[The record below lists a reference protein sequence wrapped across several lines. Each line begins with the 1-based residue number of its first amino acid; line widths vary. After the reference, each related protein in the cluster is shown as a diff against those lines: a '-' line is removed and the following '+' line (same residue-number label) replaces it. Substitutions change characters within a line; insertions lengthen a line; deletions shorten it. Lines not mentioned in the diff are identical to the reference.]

1 MSLLLKAL
9 QRASKSR
16 EELSTGIELEPRATA
31 RPTTGG
37 LGAADALPGP
47 RSRAGTTGRGAGD
60 DLSDVLASASAD
72 AALARDEGFAFGEW
86 VRENPVYAF
95 GIAVVVF
102 LVFYFAYVFLAI
114 NYPGLLNRNT
124 LFASSSPAT
133 PAAVKPPQAP
143 SPPPA
148 GAPVEA
154 PPPPMPTLD
163 IQAAPPESVAAA
175 PAAPATPD
183 VAATPPVPPPNP
195 PLKLKPAETL
205 TAASPPS
212 APAAEK
218 SAPPS
223 FPVLPAPADTPRR
236 SPRPVPN
243 APAGSTPATAVSQV
257 SPPPADRVQVRPTD
271 AGSRIGQQIDDAYA
285 ALQAGDLGKARSLY
299 GDVLARDGRNLD
311 ALLGAGTTAWRA
323 GDTEKASDYY
333 YRVLEL
339 DPQNASA
346 QAALIGMVGR
356 VDPIAA
362 ETRLKQLIAREPSG
376 FLYAT
381 LGHVYAEQGQWSGAQ
396 QAYFQAFQS
405 DPANPDYAYNLA
417 VGLERVG
424 QPKLAAGYYRQAL
437 DLARARG
444 ASGFDRKIA
453 QQRLEKLGGAVE

>member
-16 EELSTGIELEPRATA
+16 EELSTGIELEPRGAS
-31 RPTTGG
+31 RGTTGG
-37 LGAADALPGP
+37 LGAADALPGV
-47 RSRAGTTGRGAGD
+47 RGRAGAAGRASGD
-60 DLSDVLASASAD
+60 DLSEVLASASAN
-72 AALARDEGFAFGEW
+72 AALARNEGFAFGEW
-86 VRENPVYAF
+86 IRENPIYAF

-114 NYPGLLNRNT
+114 NYPGLLNRKT
-124 LFASSSPAT
+124 LFASGAPAPT
-133 PAAVKPPQAP
+133 AVP

-148 GAPVEA
+148 PAAPPVSAPVEA
-154 PPPPMPTLD
+154 PPAPMPTLEV
-163 IQAAPPESVAAA
+163 QPAPRESGPAVPSAPETAA
-175 PAAPATPD
+175 
-183 VAATPPVPPPNP
+183 AATPPPQSPA
-195 PLKLKPAETL
+195 LKLKPAETL
-205 TAASPPS
+205 AASTP
-212 APAAEK
+212 
-218 SAPPS
+218 
-223 FPVLPAPADTPRR
+223 LPAPAPERTAPPVRAPEPESGPSTRR
-236 SPRPVPN
+236 PLRP
-243 APAGSTPATAVSQV
+243 APTTPAAATPAAST
-257 SPPPADRVQVRPTD
+257 SPTPAPPTDRVQVRPTD
-271 AGSRIGQQIDDAYA
+271 AGSRIGQQIDEAYA
-285 ALQAGDLGKARSLY
+285 ALQTGDLTKARALY
-299 GDVLARDGRNLD
+299 GEVLARDNRNLD
-311 ALLGAGTTAWRA
+311 ALLGAGTTAWRS
-323 GDTEKASDYY
+323 GDTEKASDHY

-424 QPKLAAGYYRQAL
+424 QPKIAAGYYRQAL
-437 DLARARG
+437 DLARTRG

-453 QQRLEKLGGAVE
+453 QQRLEKLGAAVE

>member
-16 EELSTGIELEPRATA
+16 EELSSGIELEPRSAP
-31 RPTTGG
+31 RVTTGG
-37 LGAADALPGP
+37 LGAPDALPGA
-47 RSRAGTTGRGAGD
+47 RGRAGMAGRPTGD
-60 DLSDVLASASAD
+60 DLSEVLASASAD

-86 VRENPVYAF
+86 IRENPVYAF
-95 GIAVVVF
+95 GTAVIVF

-124 LFASSSPAT
+124 LFASSTPTPPAAPNPP
-133 PAAVKPPQAP
+133 PAAVA
-143 SPPPA
+143 PPA
-148 GAPVEA
+148 ATPVA
-154 PPPPMPTLD
+154 VPPAPMPTLEVQ
-163 IQAAPPESVAAA
+163 QAPQESVPAVPAVPETAAV
-175 PAAPATPD
+175 P
-183 VAATPPVPPPNP
+183 TPPLQSP

-205 TAASPPS
+205 AAAAPSPAPAPERTASPPRASDPES
-212 APAAEK
+212 ATSTRRPPRAAPSPAVAANPPVTTPSS
-218 SAPPS
+218 SAPP
-223 FPVLPAPADTPRR
+223 PE
-236 SPRPVPN
+236 
-243 APAGSTPATAVSQV
+243 
-257 SPPPADRVQVRPTD
+257 RVQVRPTD
-271 AGSRIGQQIDDAYA
+271 AGSRMGQQIDDAYS
-285 ALQAGDLGKARSLY
+285 ALQAGDLAKARTLY
-299 GDVLARDGRNLD
+299 GEVLVRDNRNLD
-311 ALLGAGTTAWRA
+311 ALLGAGTTAWRL

-405 DPANPDYAYNLA
+405 DPGNADYAYNLA
-417 VGLERVG
+417 VGLERIG
-424 QPKLAAGYYRQAL
+424 QPKIAAGYYRQAL

-444 ASGFDRKIA
+444 VSGFDRKIA
-453 QQRLEKLGGAVE
+453 QQRLERLGAAVE